1 MFEFSHF
8 VMNPIAGSRPG
19 IVAGKVLRFV
29 GAEMTFSH
37 AGHGLSCRY
46 VGLVDI
52 FTCIA
57 LPGRASSREIW
68 IWTSYPMLS
77 MREADGEVVFRM
89 KNNADHVAYPAENLF
104 IDMFAG
110 LVKFRDQL
118 MKNGEEDPAMMLT
131 TLFGLG

>member
-1 MFEFSHF
+1 
-8 VMNPIAGSRPG
+8 
-19 IVAGKVLRFV
+19 
-29 GAEMTFSH
+29 
-37 AGHGLSCRY
+37 
-46 VGLVDI
+46 
-52 FTCIA
+52 
-57 LPGRASSREIW
+57 
-68 IWTSYPMLS
+68 MLS